1 MSHPRYL
8 IDTNVFIGLEDD
20 REIDP
25 NFSKF
30 LQLASKHNV
39 NVVVHEAAKDD
50 IARDKDPNRRRI
62 SFSKFEKFACISK
75 VRSLTETELAE
86 RFGELRKPNDVVDAT
101 LLHALSLDVADFL
114 VTEDRKLHERAR
126 KNAPELSDRLL
137 FVADATTLL
146 KSTFEPIDVPIRYIE
161 EVEAHSIPADDP
173 IFESLRGD
181 YDGFDVWWKK
191 CVEQLRKCWIVPQHG
206 GDGIAGIL
214 VRKDEKRAETDA
226 TLPGEKI
233 LKICTFKV
241 GPENRGIKLG
251 ELLLKQVLWFAQ
263 SNKYDVAYLTTYPK
277 QGALIELLEFY
288 GFQQTIKRS
297 DSELIYE
304 KAFSSQKLVVPDGD
318 VIFEVQ
324 RANYPRF
331 SAETFVQGYGI
342 PIREAYHDELFP
354 ELKNVTQTDLFEHV
368 GLSGGP
374 SRPGNTIRKVYL
386 TRSAAN
392 LEQPGSL
399 LFFYKGKS
407 NGSPSQ
413 AITAVG
419 VFEQMERAHSTK
431 ELMQLAQRRS
441 VYSEA
446 QLGKWEA
453 TSARPV
459 KVINFLLA
467 GYFDEPVKLVD
478 LQGFGLMQ
486 AHPNQ
491 AIFQI
496 DRSSLEALLQRLN
509 LGFEVL

>member
-25 NFSKF
+25 NFSQF
-30 LQLASKHNV
+30 LRLASKHSV
-39 NVVVHEAAKDD
+39 KVFVHETAKDD
-50 IARDKDPNRRRI
+50 IARDRDANRRRI
-62 SFSKFEKFACISK
+62 SLSKFRKFTPLSK
-75 VRSLTETELAE
+75 VRGLTEADLAIK
-86 RFGELRKPNDVVDAT
+86 FGALRKPNDVVDAT
-101 LLHALSLDVADFL
+101 LLDALSRDIVDFL

-126 KNAPELSDRLL
+126 KHAPELSDRLL
-137 FVADATTLL
+137 FVADAASLL
-146 KSTFEPIDVPIRYIE
+146 MSTFEPVDVPIRYIE
-161 EVEAHSIPADDP
+161 EVDAHTIPTDDP

-181 YDGFDVWWKK
+181 YDGFDTWWKK
-191 CVEQLRKCWIVPQHG
+191 CVAQFRKCWIVTRP
-206 GDGIAGIL
+206 GDEGIAGIL
-214 VRKDEKRAETDA
+214 VRKDETSEETDA
-226 TLPGEKI
+226 TLPGDKV

-263 SNKYDVAYLTTYPK
+263 TNGYDVAYLTTYPK
-277 QGALIELLEFY
+277 QGALIELLEYY
-288 GFQQTIKRS
+288 GFQQTVERA
-297 DSELIYE
+297 DGELVYE
-304 KAFSSQKLVVPDGD
+304 KAFSSKRLTIPDAELAFD
-318 VIFEVQ
+318 VQ
-324 RANYPRF
+324 RTNYPRF
-331 SAETFVQGYGI
+331 SAEPFIQGYGV
-342 PIREAYHDELFP
+342 PIKEDYHDELFP
-354 ELKNVTQTDLFEHV
+354 DLKDVRQADMFEHV

-386 TRSAAN
+386 SRSAAN
-392 LEQPGSL
+392 LKNPGAL

-407 NGSPSQ
+407 DGLPSQ

-419 VFEQMERAHSTK
+419 VFENMELAHSTK

-446 QLGKWEA
+446 QLQKWEA
-453 TSARPV
+453 TADNPV

-467 GYFDEPVKLVD
+467 GYFNEPVELAD
-478 LQGFGLMQ
+478 LQKISVMQ
-486 AHPNQ
+486 QHPSQ

-496 DRSSLEALLQRLN
+496 KRAPLEALLKRLK

>member
-25 NFSKF
+25 NFSQF
-30 LQLASKHNV
+30 LQLASKHSV
-39 NVVVHEAAKDD
+39 KVFVHEAAKDD
-50 IARDKDPNRRRI
+50 IARDKDKSRRRI
-62 SFSKFEKFACISK
+62 SLSKFAKFAPLSK
-75 VRSLTETELAE
+75 VRGLTEAALAE
-86 RFGELRKPNDVVDAT
+86 KFGELRKPNDVVDAT

-126 KNAPELSDRLL
+126 KHAPELSDRLL
-137 FVADATTLL
+137 FVADATSLL
-146 KSTFEPIDVPIRYIE
+146 KSTYEPVDVPIRYIE
-161 EVEAHSIPADDP
+161 EVEAHTIPPDDP

-181 YDGFDVWWKK
+181 YNGFDVWWKK
-191 CVEQLRKCWIVPQHG
+191 CVEQLRKCWIVARPG
-206 GDGIAGIL
+206 GGSIAGIL
-214 VRKDEKRAETDA
+214 IRKDETRADTDA
-226 TLPGEKI
+226 TLPGDKV

-263 SNKYDVAYLTTYPK
+263 SNDYDVAYLTTYPK
-277 QGALIELLEFY
+277 QGALIELLEYY
-288 GFQQTIKRS
+288 GFQQTVERA
-297 DSELIYE
+297 DGELVYE
-304 KAFSSQKLVVPDGD
+304 KAFSSNKLIVPDGE
-318 VIFEVQ
+318 VIFDVQ

-331 SAETFVQGYGI
+331 SAEPFVRGYGI
-342 PIREAYHDELFP
+342 PIQEAYHDELFP
-354 ELKNVTQTDLFEHV
+354 ELKDVRQADMFEHV

-386 TRSAAN
+386 SRAAAN
-392 LEQPGSL
+392 LNQPGAL

-407 NGSPSQ
+407 DGPPSQ

-419 VFEQMERAHSTK
+419 VFENMELAHSTK

-441 VYSEA
+441 VYSEV
-446 QLGKWEA
+446 QLEKWGA
-453 TSARPV
+453 TTDNPV
-459 KVINFLLA
+459 KVINFLLV
-467 GYFDEPVKLVD
+467 GYFNEPVKLAD
-478 LQGFGLMQ
+478 LQKFGVMQ
-486 AHPNQ
+486 AHPSQ

-496 DRSSLEALLQRLN
+496 NRGPLEALLRRLN